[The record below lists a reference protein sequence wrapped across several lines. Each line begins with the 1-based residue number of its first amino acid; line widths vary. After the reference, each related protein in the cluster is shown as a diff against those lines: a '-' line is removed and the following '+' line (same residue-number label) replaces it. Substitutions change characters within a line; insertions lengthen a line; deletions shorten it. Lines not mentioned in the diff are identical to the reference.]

1 MGVKS
6 LVRLECLSSPD
17 RDRETAK
24 LLRSTVEVKL
34 YLYVD

>member
-6 LVRLECLSSPD
+6 LVRLEWLSSPD
-17 RDRETAK
+17 RGRETAK
-24 LLRSTVEVKL
+24 LLRSALEVKL